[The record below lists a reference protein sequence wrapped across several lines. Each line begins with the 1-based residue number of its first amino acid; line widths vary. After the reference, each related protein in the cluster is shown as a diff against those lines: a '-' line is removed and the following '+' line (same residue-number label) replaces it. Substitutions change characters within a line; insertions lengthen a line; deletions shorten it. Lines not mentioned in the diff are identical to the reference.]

1 MRRSSLR
8 VAALAAMLA
17 APALHA
23 QATPKQGTFGAEVT
37 TSSLDFVTP
46 SASLLWMA
54 TPNVA
59 LVTSFSATTR
69 NDFTTIVAGIGV
81 RRYVPRPAKLRPI
94 VGGGLTFGN
103 SSFDS
108 PIGGDESFSQ
118 VGIYGEA
125 GAGWFFSPNL
135 MLGATGIV
143 SLSGGD
149 GQSSVNARLV
159 RLHAAV
165 FF

>member
-1 MRRSSLR
+1 
-8 VAALAAMLA
+8 MLA
-17 APALHA
+17 ACLPFVLHA

-59 LVTSFSATTR
+59 LVGSFNANSSNRIQTLGASL
-69 NDFTTIVAGIGV
+69 GI
-81 RRYVPRPAKLRPI
+81 RRFVPRPGKLRPI
-94 VGGGLTFGN
+94 IGAGAVITNRDFDSGLGGGG
-103 SSFDS
+103 SST
-108 PIGGDESFSQ
+108 Q
-118 VGIYGEA
+118 VGVYGEA

-135 MLGATGIV
+135 MLGTTGV
-143 SLSGGD
+143 LSVAGGD
-149 GQSSVNARLV
+149 GDTSFAARLV